1 MKIHNDNLSVTPD
14 QLMLQ
19 KLLIASMNGTTIKKL
34 VVQSIQQRSVKPAQS
49 APVPVP
55 VPVPAA
61 LSARA
66 QSSARF
72 IARAARARA
81 ARAAAQ
87 DKGKFL
93 SLLEETPTPP
103 KLE

>member
-19 KLLIASMNGTTIKKL
+19 KLLIASRNGTTIKKL

-49 APVPVP
+49 APVP
-55 VPVPAA
+55 AA
-61 LSARA
+61 LSP
-66 QSSARF
+66 
-72 IARAARARA
+72 I
-81 ARAAAQ
+81 
-87 DKGKFL
+87 
-93 SLLEETPTPP
+93 EETPTPTTP

>member
-34 VVQSIQQRSVKPAQS
+34 VVQSIQQRGVKPAQS

-81 ARAAAQ
+81 AAQ
-87 DKGKFL
+87 DNDKIL